1 MYNIN
6 NHVDGFAN
14 GDLEEGEDDDDG
26 ELLNR
31 VQVHWTVD

>member
-14 GDLEEGEDDDDG
+14 GDLEEGEDDD
-26 ELLNR
+26 ELLYR